1 MNNTPW
7 KNLGTGEA
15 RRVNT
20 VSDFDFFWVVLENS
34 MPGLILKLNSEPKN
48 KPTLP
53 ELKNLSVSFRVNS
66 GQWSFVLALKESD
79 HIELFEIL
87 CRDIVSYSEQSESI
101 NEALHKASLRARRW
115 HYLLRV
121 GHSDRL
127 SLEEQQGL
135 VCELAFLRALVEHL
149 GPELAIDS
157 WKGPL
162 GSSKDF
168 EFTGCCIEVKSRKV
182 AGKNVI
188 LISSEDQLSDMEG
201 GQVFLSVFSVES
213 AIGIDGM
220 TIHDHVATT
229 QNF

>member
-168 EFTGCCIEVKSRKV
+168 EFTGCCIEVKISKSSR
-182 AGKNVI
+182 
-188 LISSEDQLSDMEG
+188 
-201 GQVFLSVFSVES
+201 
-213 AIGIDGM
+213 
-220 TIHDHVATT
+220 
-229 QNF
+229 